1 MKTFILISTAILV
14 SFGASAQMD
23 SMTKV
28 RNREIM
34 KDNMK
39 TITKQNIIRKEDLA
53 NSETTAVFMKNCK
66 MMIERGGRIMPMK
79 HNVTMRNGT
88 IVMATGLIIDAD
100 STTTMMSEGEYIDI
114 HGKIE
119 FSHVLHKYCKIE

>member
-1 MKTFILISTAILV
+1 MKTFILVSIAIITSLA
-14 SFGASAQMD
+14 SSAQMD

-34 KDNMK
+34 KDNMR
-39 TITKQNIIRKEDLA
+39 TINNQNIARKEDLA

-66 MMIERGGRIMPMK
+66 MMIERGGKTMPMK

-114 HGKIE
+114 YGKIE